1 MTINASILDLCP
13 VTQGSTPAEA
23 LRNSLDLIQHAERF
37 GYHRYWVAEHHNMRG
52 IASAATSV
60 VIGYLAGGTST
71 IKVGSGGVMLPNHA
85 PLVIA
90 EQFGTL
96 ASLYPGRIELGLG
109 RAPGTDQ
116 ATAHALR
123 RTLNGNVDDFPR
135 DVAELQL
142 FLGDPI
148 EQQRVFAVPG
158 MGTKVPLWIL
168 GSSTYGAQLAAMMGL
183 PYAFASHFAPEQMM
197 QAIAIYRD
205 RFEPSA
211 QLAEP
216 YVMLG
221 YNVCAADSDDEA
233 AYLRSSSLRSLI
245 ARRKGQPA
253 QLGPPVADFEARLE
267 PLDRSILQ
275 SASQLVAVGGKA
287 SVKQQMQAFLDQ
299 TGADELILVSSI
311 FEHEK
316 RVRSY
321 EITAE
326 AIAEIEAE
334 SAATA

>member
-1 MTINASILDLCP
+1 MINASILDLCP

-123 RTLNGNVDDFPR
+123 RTLNGNIDDFPR

-253 QLGPPVADFEARLE
+253 QLGPPVEDFEARLE
-267 PLDRSILQ
+267 PLDRAILQ
-275 SASQLVAVGGKA
+275 SAGQLVAVGGKA
-287 SVKQQMQAFLDQ
+287 SVKQQMQSFLDQ

-334 SAATA
+334 NAATA